1 MFLCGVWEKNS
12 VRSTITS
19 LYGSKPSLKGNTGK
33 FDATV
38 FKNYAQKQFQS
49 LSDVFSI
56 DILRLIMKKQQIK
69 KFATC
74 SDGGDDMTH

>member
-38 FKNYAQKQFQS
+38 FKNYA
-49 LSDVFSI
+49 
-56 DILRLIMKKQQIK
+56 
-69 KFATC
+69 
-74 SDGGDDMTH
+74 